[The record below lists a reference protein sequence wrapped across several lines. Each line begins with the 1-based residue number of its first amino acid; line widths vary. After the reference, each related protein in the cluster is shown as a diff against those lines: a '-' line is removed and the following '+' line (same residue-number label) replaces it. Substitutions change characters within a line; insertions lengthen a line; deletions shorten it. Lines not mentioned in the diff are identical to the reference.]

1 VATSAALGFP
11 IALAGTLANVFYGW
25 GEPGLPDYA
34 LGYIYVP
41 ALLIIVL
48 ASVATA
54 PLGARTAH
62 RMPVRRLQKVF
73 AVILYTLAAYM
84 FWKAM

>member
-1 VATSAALGFP
+1 
-11 IALAGTLANVFYGW
+11 
-25 GEPGLPDYA
+25 
-34 LGYIYVP
+34 
-41 ALLIIVL
+41 VL
-48 ASVATA
+48 ASVVTA

-62 RMPVRRLQKVF
+62 RMPVRQLQKVF